1 MGLSAELLAERLEE
15 ARSTYKLNLGY
26 AFAVCTAASRAVSP

>member
-1 MGLSAELLAERLEE
+1 MKEELLRERLEE

-26 AFAVCTAASRAVSP
+26 ARTATAANST